1 MQRNGNGTGGLSGY
15 KFPEGGWYNDRD
27 LPDGDTRHA
36 ESHLLM
42 EFEMLE
48 YIALGLLIVMS
59 TFIIFLII
67 YVHDIP
73 YEIAK
78 KRDHPHQDAIHIA
91 GWVSL
96 FLLHT
101 IWPLLWIWAY
111 LYKPGEKFLQMEV
124 TGAGSEEQNK
134 RIEQLEEQVLAL
146 STTLEGLMAPVSA
159 DMVEEN

>member
-1 MQRNGNGTGGLSGY
+1 
-15 KFPEGGWYNDRD
+15 
-27 LPDGDTRHA
+27 
-36 ESHLLM
+36 
-42 EFEMLE
+42 MLE
-48 YIALGLLIVMS
+48 YIALGLLIVMC
-59 TFIIFLII
+59 TFIIYLII

-124 TGAGSEEQNK
+124 TGAGSMEQNE
-134 RIEQLEEQVLAL
+134 RIIQLEEQVFAL
-146 STTLEGLMAPVSA
+146 SEALKGLGALASET
-159 DMVEEN
+159 MVEESSND

>member
-1 MQRNGNGTGGLSGY
+1 
-15 KFPEGGWYNDRD
+15 
-27 LPDGDTRHA
+27 
-36 ESHLLM
+36 
-42 EFEMLE
+42 MLE
-48 YIALGLLIVMS
+48 YLALGLLLVMT
-59 TFIIFLII
+59 TFIIFLVI
-67 YVHDIP
+67 YIHDIP
-73 YEIAK
+73 YEIAR

-134 RIEQLEEQVLAL
+134 RIEQLEVQ
-146 STTLEGLMAPVSA
+146 VSA
-159 DMVEEN
+159 ISTALNEFVSSVSEGRAEENQNG

>member
-1 MQRNGNGTGGLSGY
+1 
-15 KFPEGGWYNDRD
+15 
-27 LPDGDTRHA
+27 
-36 ESHLLM
+36 
-42 EFEMLE
+42 MLE
-48 YIALGLLIVMS
+48 YIALGLLIVMC
-59 TFIIFLII
+59 TFIVYLII

-124 TGAGSEEQNK
+124 TGAGSEEQQK
-134 RIEQLEEQVLAL
+134 RIDQLEKQVLAL
-146 STTLEGLMAPVSA
+146 SAAVKDLMPSAPGGL
-159 DMVEEN
+159 VEENQND

>member
-1 MQRNGNGTGGLSGY
+1 
-15 KFPEGGWYNDRD
+15 
-27 LPDGDTRHA
+27 
-36 ESHLLM
+36 
-42 EFEMLE
+42 MLE

-59 TFIIFLII
+59 TFIIYMVI
-67 YVHDIP
+67 YIHDIP

-124 TGAGSEEQNK
+124 TGAGSEEQKK
-134 RIEQLEEQVLAL
+134 RIEQLEEQVLAISSAL
-146 STTLEGLMAPVSA
+146 NEFVGSVSD
-159 DMVEEN
+159 DMTEENQNG

>member
-1 MQRNGNGTGGLSGY
+1 
-15 KFPEGGWYNDRD
+15 
-27 LPDGDTRHA
+27 
-36 ESHLLM
+36 
-42 EFEMLE
+42 MLE
-48 YIALGLLIVMS
+48 HAALALLIVMV
-59 TFIIFLII
+59 TFIIYLII
-67 YVHDIP
+67 YIHDIP

-124 TGAGSEEQNK
+124 TGAGSEEQGK
-134 RIEQLEEQVLAL
+134 RIDQLEGQLSSL
-146 STTLEGLMAPVSA
+146 STALNEMKATLSQVQAGESQNG
-159 DMVEEN
+159 

>member
-1 MQRNGNGTGGLSGY
+1 
-15 KFPEGGWYNDRD
+15 
-27 LPDGDTRHA
+27 
-36 ESHLLM
+36 
-42 EFEMLE
+42 MLE
-48 YIALGLLIVMS
+48 YVALGILIVMVI
-59 TFIIFLII
+59 FIVYLII

-124 TGAGSEEQNK
+124 TGAGSEEQSK
-134 RIEQLEEQVLAL
+134 RIEQLEKQVLAL
-146 STTLEGLMAPVSA
+146 STAMEGLSAPLSEN
-159 DMVEEN
+159 MVEGNPNG

>member
-1 MQRNGNGTGGLSGY
+1 
-15 KFPEGGWYNDRD
+15 
-27 LPDGDTRHA
+27 
-36 ESHLLM
+36 
-42 EFEMLE
+42 MLE
-48 YIALGLLIVMS
+48 NVALALLIVMV
-59 TFIIFLII
+59 TFIIYLVI
-67 YVHDIP
+67 YIHDIP

-124 TGAGSEEQNK
+124 TGAGSEEQGK
-134 RIEQLEEQVLAL
+134 RIEQLEKQVHSLSTAL
-146 STTLEGLMAPVSA
+146 SELMATLAPKQTT
-159 DMVEEN
+159 ENQNG

>member
-1 MQRNGNGTGGLSGY
+1 
-15 KFPEGGWYNDRD
+15 
-27 LPDGDTRHA
+27 
-36 ESHLLM
+36 
-42 EFEMLE
+42 MLE
-48 YIALGLLIVMS
+48 YAALALLIIMV
-59 TFIIFLII
+59 TFIIYLVI
-67 YVHDIP
+67 YIHDIP

-124 TGAGSEEQNK
+124 TGAGSEEQGK
-134 RIEQLEEQVLAL
+134 RIEQLEGQVNAL
-146 STTLEGLMAPVSA
+146 STALSELMATLAP
-159 DMVEEN
+159 ERTTENQNG

>member
-1 MQRNGNGTGGLSGY
+1 
-15 KFPEGGWYNDRD
+15 
-27 LPDGDTRHA
+27 
-36 ESHLLM
+36 
-42 EFEMLE
+42 MLE
-48 YIALGLLIVMS
+48 NAALALLIVMV
-59 TFIIFLII
+59 TFIIYLVI
-67 YVHDIP
+67 YIHDIP

-124 TGAGSEEQNK
+124 TGAGSEEQGK
-134 RIEQLEEQVLAL
+134 RIEQLEGQVMAL
-146 STTLEGLMAPVSA
+146 STTLSELIATLAPEQST
-159 DMVEEN
+159 ENQNG

>member
-1 MQRNGNGTGGLSGY
+1 
-15 KFPEGGWYNDRD
+15 
-27 LPDGDTRHA
+27 
-36 ESHLLM
+36 
-42 EFEMLE
+42 MLE
-48 YIALGLLIVMS
+48 YVALILLIVMV
-59 TFIIFLII
+59 TFIIYLVI
-67 YVHDIP
+67 YIHDIP

-124 TGAGSEEQNK
+124 TGAGSVDQKK
-134 RIEQLEEQVLAL
+134 RIDQLEAQLSEISTKLNDLLA
-146 STTLEGLMAPVSA
+146 STSGSMA
-159 DMVEEN
+159 EENQNG

>member
-1 MQRNGNGTGGLSGY
+1 
-15 KFPEGGWYNDRD
+15 
-27 LPDGDTRHA
+27 
-36 ESHLLM
+36 
-42 EFEMLE
+42 MLE
-48 YIALGLLIVMS
+48 YIALGLLVVMT
-59 TFIIFLII
+59 TFIIYLVI
-67 YVHDIP
+67 YIHDIP

-124 TGAGSEEQNK
+124 TGAGSEEQSK
-134 RIEQLEEQVLAL
+134 RIDQLENQVQGISEAL
-146 STTLEGLMAPVSA
+146 SEFLASA
-159 DMVEEN
+159 SGDVTGENQNG

>member
-1 MQRNGNGTGGLSGY
+1 
-15 KFPEGGWYNDRD
+15 
-27 LPDGDTRHA
+27 
-36 ESHLLM
+36 
-42 EFEMLE
+42 MLE
-48 YIALGLLIVMS
+48 YAALALLLVMV
-59 TFIIFLII
+59 TFIIYLVI
-67 YVHDIP
+67 YIHDIP

-124 TGAGSEEQNK
+124 TGAGSEEQGK
-134 RIEQLEEQVLAL
+134 RLEQLEGQVQAL
-146 STTLEGLMAPVSA
+146 STTLGELMETLAPKQST
-159 DMVEEN
+159 ENQNG

>member
-1 MQRNGNGTGGLSGY
+1 
-15 KFPEGGWYNDRD
+15 
-27 LPDGDTRHA
+27 
-36 ESHLLM
+36 
-42 EFEMLE
+42 MLE
-48 YIALGLLIVMS
+48 YIALGLLIVMT
-59 TFIIFLII
+59 TFIIFLVI

-78 KRDHPHQDAIHIA
+78 KRGHPHQDAIHIA

-124 TGAGSEEQNK
+124 TGAGSEEQKK
-134 RIEQLEEQVLAL
+134 RIEQLEEQVRNLSIAL
-146 STTLEGLMAPVSA
+146 NELITPASG
-159 DMVEEN
+159 DMVEESQNG

>member
-1 MQRNGNGTGGLSGY
+1 
-15 KFPEGGWYNDRD
+15 
-27 LPDGDTRHA
+27 
-36 ESHLLM
+36 
-42 EFEMLE
+42 MLE
-48 YIALGLLIVMS
+48 YAALALLIIMV
-59 TFIIFLII
+59 TFIIYLVI
-67 YVHDIP
+67 YIHDIP

-124 TGAGSEEQNK
+124 TGAGSEEQGK
-134 RIEQLEEQVLAL
+134 RIDQLEKQVQGISEALGEFLA
-146 STTLEGLMAPVSA
+146 SA
-159 DMVEEN
+159 SGDVTGENQNG

>member
-1 MQRNGNGTGGLSGY
+1 
-15 KFPEGGWYNDRD
+15 
-27 LPDGDTRHA
+27 
-36 ESHLLM
+36 
-42 EFEMLE
+42 MLE
-48 YIALGLLIVMS
+48 YAALALLITMVI
-59 TFIIFLII
+59 FIIYLVI

-73 YEIAK
+73 YEIAV

-124 TGAGSEEQNK
+124 TGAGSEEQAR
-134 RIEQLEEQVLAL
+134 RIDQLEAQLGSFSATLSEMKTSLAQMQV
-146 STTLEGLMAPVSA
+146 G
-159 DMVEEN
+159 ENQNG